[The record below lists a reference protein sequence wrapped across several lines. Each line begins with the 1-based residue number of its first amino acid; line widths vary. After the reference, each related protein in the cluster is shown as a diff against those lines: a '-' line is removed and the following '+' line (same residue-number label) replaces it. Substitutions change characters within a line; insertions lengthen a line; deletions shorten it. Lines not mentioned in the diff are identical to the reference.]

1 MQHLFP
7 SHSQWWLSSHTI
19 RIFLVNCFRNTQQRK
34 TKLIYSHQGVLFNFH
49 CGGGVISLISYTYCF
64 NNEVTKLR
72 TPHLIIS
79 GATVYWLLSVCPRR
93 GWDFNQMLQREGI
106 EKVNLRP
113 QSNLQFEWP
122 SEWSERDYIILLFIQ
137 EIQIRL
143 RDETRMS
150 KSRYAAR
157 GHNLSVSLL
166 RPFVNELISYLLSNL
181 ICPNLLLVF
190 LYDGRGAISWN
201 GWWSGQCH

>member
-72 TPHLIIS
+72 TPYLIIS
-79 GATVYWLLSVCPRR
+79 GAMYWLLSVCPRR

-122 SEWSERDYIILLFIQ
+122 SEWVSGITLFCYLFKRFKLDY
-137 EIQIRL
+137 EMR
-143 RDETRMS
+143 RE
-150 KSRYAAR
+150 
-157 GHNLSVSLL
+157 
-166 RPFVNELISYLLSNL
+166 
-181 ICPNLLLVF
+181 CPNLVTQQE
-190 LYDGRGAISWN
+190 ATI
-201 GWWSGQCH
+201 

>member
-72 TPHLIIS
+72 TPYLIIS
-79 GATVYWLLSVCPRR
+79 GATTDCWASVHVEGGILIKCCKEKGSKRLIYVHKAICSSSDHRNGVSGITLFCYLFKRFKLDYEMRR
-93 GWDFNQMLQREGI
+93 E
-106 EKVNLRP
+106 
-113 QSNLQFEWP
+113 
-122 SEWSERDYIILLFIQ
+122 
-137 EIQIRL
+137 
-143 RDETRMS
+143 
-150 KSRYAAR
+150 
-157 GHNLSVSLL
+157 
-166 RPFVNELISYLLSNL
+166 
-181 ICPNLLLVF
+181 CPNLVTQQE
-190 LYDGRGAISWN
+190 ATI
-201 GWWSGQCH
+201 